1 MRLTPPTPPAHTE
14 DSHSADHTPTTTRAG
29 FPVVARVLLAS
40 VVLAAAMLAAS
51 SSPAHAETVQVLAVA
66 ASIEQVLTNIRNWV
80 MGILALLATVFLSI
94 GGVRYV
100 IGSGDPG
107 EIEKAKTAFRAACL
121 GYALAALAPLV
132 VSVLQ
137 GVVGA

>member
-1 MRLTPPTPPAHTE
+1 MRLTPPTPPAHTA
-14 DSHSADHTPTTTRAG
+14 DSHSADHTPPTCRAG
-29 FPVVARVLLAS
+29 FPVVWRVLLAS
-40 VVLAAAMLAAS
+40 VVLAAVILAAS
-51 SSPAHAETVQVLAVA
+51 SSPAHAETVLAVA

-137 GVVGA
+137 GIVGA